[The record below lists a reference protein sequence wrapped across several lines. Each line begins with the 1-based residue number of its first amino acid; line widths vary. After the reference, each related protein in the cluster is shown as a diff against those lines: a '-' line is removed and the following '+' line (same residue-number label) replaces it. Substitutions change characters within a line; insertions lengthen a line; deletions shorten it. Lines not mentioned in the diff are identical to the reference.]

1 MNRDPLDSSPWAGL
15 DGDLLRGPGLPAF
28 AAETDRF
35 RHLRAPFRVVRR
47 HHRIGGRQI
56 PLRAVIFRGHAVWG
70 RDRLGSSRSY
80 GADQDGHI
88 AFASPSALVQKN
100 RMAARKH

>member
-1 MNRDPLDSSPWAGL
+1 
-15 DGDLLRGPGLPAF
+15 
-28 AAETDRF
+28 
-35 RHLRAPFRVVRR
+35 
-47 HHRIGGRQI
+47 
-56 PLRAVIFRGHAVWG
+56 
-70 RDRLGSSRSY
+70 LGSSRSY